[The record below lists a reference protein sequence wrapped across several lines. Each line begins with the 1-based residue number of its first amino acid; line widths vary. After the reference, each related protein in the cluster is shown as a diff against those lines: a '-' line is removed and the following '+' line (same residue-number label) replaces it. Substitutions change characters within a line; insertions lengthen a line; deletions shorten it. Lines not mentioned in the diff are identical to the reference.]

1 MNNRQTAIKIFLNA
15 VDQVNPAH
23 LIHQNVSVAGK
34 TLKAGNT
41 KIDISPIRHIYVI
54 GFGKASAAMARSI
67 EKLLGPRISGGHII
81 TKYGHSAPLQRI
93 GVTEASH
100 PIPDAAGVAGTAKVC
115 AIADSAGKHDLVI
128 CLISGGGSALLT
140 DIPDGCSLTDLI
152 TLNDCLLKAGINIKE
167 LNTIRKH
174 LSSVKG
180 GWLAGRAF
188 PATIVSLILSDV
200 TGDPLDV
207 IASGPTV
214 PDPTTYRDALSIL
227 ARNDIVSRVPSC
239 LIDILEDGIKGKH
252 PETPKPGDQV
262 FCSVSNIIIG
272 NNRIALDGAASTATS
287 MGYDARVITDQLT
300 GDVTEVSSAIFKT
313 IMEVNKSSPGRRTC
327 LLYGGETTVKV
338 TAENG
343 MGGRNQHL
351 ALLLSIL
358 LKDTAGI
365 TLLAAGTDGTDGMTD
380 AAGAVVDNTTL
391 KNAAQLNLNINEY
404 IERFDSYNFFR
415 QEGGLVK
422 TGPTLTNVMDIII
435 VLIDT

>member
-140 DIPDGCSLTDLI
+140 DIPVRCSLTDLI

-188 PATIVSLILSDV
+188 PARL
-200 TGDPLDV
+200 
-207 IASGPTV
+207 
-214 PDPTTYRDALSIL
+214 
-227 ARNDIVSRVPSC
+227 
-239 LIDILEDGIKGKH
+239 
-252 PETPKPGDQV
+252 
-262 FCSVSNIIIG
+262 
-272 NNRIALDGAASTATS
+272 
-287 MGYDARVITDQLT
+287 
-300 GDVTEVSSAIFKT
+300 
-313 IMEVNKSSPGRRTC
+313 
-327 LLYGGETTVKV
+327 
-338 TAENG
+338 
-343 MGGRNQHL
+343 
-351 ALLLSIL
+351 
-358 LKDTAGI
+358 
-365 TLLAAGTDGTDGMTD
+365 
-380 AAGAVVDNTTL
+380 
-391 KNAAQLNLNINEY
+391 
-404 IERFDSYNFFR
+404 
-415 QEGGLVK
+415 
-422 TGPTLTNVMDIII
+422 
-435 VLIDT
+435 